1 MRVVAVRIWVGA
13 VRLVAEG
20 KGKERKGK
28 EGKGK
33 RMRREGNEEERIG
46 KAMRF
51 GGAAHEQNTY
61 SAKPFNYKYKTCAAG
76 LPRQLLW

>member
-1 MRVVAVRIWVGA
+1 MG
-13 VRLVAEG
+13 
-20 KGKERKGK
+20 RKG
-28 EGKGK
+28 
-33 RMRREGNEEERIG
+33 RDEEERIG

>member
-1 MRVVAVRIWVGA
+1 MGRRCTISSG
-13 VRLVAEG
+13 R
-20 KGKERKGK
+20 ERKGM
-28 EGKGK
+28 GRKG
-33 RMRREGNEEERIG
+33 RDEEERIG